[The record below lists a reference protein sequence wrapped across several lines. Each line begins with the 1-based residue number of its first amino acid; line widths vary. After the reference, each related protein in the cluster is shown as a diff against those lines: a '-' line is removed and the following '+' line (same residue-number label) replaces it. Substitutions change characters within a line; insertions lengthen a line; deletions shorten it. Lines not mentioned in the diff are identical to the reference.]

1 MTMPPRATLRTT
13 GVGWLVVGVIVL
25 AAAGHGEERGAREVV
40 VQRDDTILA
49 VLKQADALGYAGR
62 VERLGPAV
70 NAAYDVPFMAEKS
83 LGQGWKA
90 LAPPDRQ
97 RWVELSRE
105 FSVANYAANFDHDSG
120 QTIEILGEESG
131 ASDTTIVR
139 TRIVDPGGEPIA
151 MSYRLHR
158 TDGGWKI
165 IDVYLKGT
173 VSELALRRS
182 DYASVLQREGFEA
195 LITTMR
201 DRIADLA
208 AGRARRNST

>member
-1 MTMPPRATLRTT
+1 MWLAV
-13 GVGWLVVGVIVL
+13 GVVLAVASSARGDERGPTQVVGRLNEALLGVL
-25 AAAGHGEERGAREVV
+25 E
-40 VQRDDTILA
+40 
-49 VLKQADALGYAGR
+49 KADALGYQGR

-70 NAAYDVPFMAEKS
+70 DAAYDVPFMAEKS
-83 LGQGWKA
+83 LGQGWKT
-90 LAPPDRQ
+90 LPEGDRV
-97 RWVELSRE
+97 RWVALSRE

-139 TRIVDPGGEPIA
+139 TRIVDPEGEPIE

-182 DYASVLQREGFEA
+182 DYTSVLQREGFETLVA
-195 LITTMR
+195 TMR
-201 DRIADLA
+201 ARLADLA
-208 AGRARRNST
+208 AGRTRRQSG